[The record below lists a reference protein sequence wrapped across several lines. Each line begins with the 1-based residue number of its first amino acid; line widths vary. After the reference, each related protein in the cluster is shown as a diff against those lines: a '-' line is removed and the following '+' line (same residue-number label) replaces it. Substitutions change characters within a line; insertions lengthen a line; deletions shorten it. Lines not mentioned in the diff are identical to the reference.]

1 MSVTATA
8 TKSAT
13 LFERIG
19 GERAVRA
26 LVDRFYDRVLLDPE
40 LAAYFSRV
48 PMDKLRRMQFEFFC
62 AALDGPVRYTG
73 RPIAH
78 AHQGHRITLSAY
90 QRFVHHLFET
100 LESLSLSEQER
111 YEIVSRLNANT
122 DDIVSAGTG
131 MVG

>member
-1 MSVTATA
+1 MNATATA
-8 TKSAT
+8 TDAGT

-19 GERAVRA
+19 GERAIKA
-26 LVDRFYDRVLLDPE
+26 LVDRFYDRVTQDPE
-40 LAAYFSRV
+40 LASYFARV

-100 LESLSLSEQER
+100 LESLALSEQER
-111 YEIVSRLNANT
+111 YEIVSRLNAYT

-131 MVG
+131 IVG